1 VSEFGKTAVTLALP
15 KNFLLRAHV
24 VEKKGVEIWAFD
36 GNLILVDISSLQT
49 FHAKQSNK
57 V

>member
-1 VSEFGKTAVTLALP
+1 MAVTLALP